1 MRRRWLA
8 VLAVVLA
15 AATAAHAAPAHKRP
29 YRLKDTDL
37 KQRVIW
43 GAVCE
48 RPDGTGLAFGG
59 QDQQADDGRPHT
71 RIKVNGRWTCIRD
84 DLRAA
89 TPLQKFGERAWSARD
104 LLKRSAAYDCERNR
118 WVSLRINYETD
129 KRGPLAPTAVR
140 RSVGLACDARRKL
153 IWGVDTNR
161 VRVFVLRFDAKGAG
175 IEAMK

>member
-15 AATAAHAAPAHKRP
+15 AAAGVAYQMDRACYVPDA
-29 YRLKDTDL
+29 DL
-37 KQRVIW
+37 MLLCTLLP
-43 GAVCE
+43 GGE
-48 RPDGTGLAFGG
+48 GGL
-59 QDQQADDGRPHT
+59 RRH
-71 RIKVNGRWTCIRD
+71 V
-84 DLRAA
+84 
-89 TPLQKFGERAWSARD
+89 
-104 LLKRSAAYDCERNR
+104 AYDCERNR

-140 RSVGLACDARRKL
+140 RSVGLACDARRRL

-161 VRVFVLRFDAKGAG
+161 IRVFVLRFDAKAAG

>member
-15 AATAAHAAPAHKRP
+15 AATAAHAAPARKRP
-29 YRLKDTDL
+29 YRLPDTDL

-48 RPDGTGLAFGG
+48 GPDGTGLAFGG

-89 TPLQKFGERAWSARD
+89 TPLQGFGERAWSARD
-104 LLKRSAAYDCERNR
+104 LLKRSAA
-118 WVSLRINYETD
+118 S
-129 KRGPLAPTAVR
+129 
-140 RSVGLACDARRKL
+140 ARRKL

-161 VRVFVLRFDAKGAG
+161 LRVFVLRFDAKGAG